1 MYSSGSEWGGPELVQ
16 KLNLMEQAGLLETS
30 DSYLTNS
37 TKLFWLASIARLS
50 VFASWYSIIGINGPD
65 RLREAFGVSF
75 DKADRQT
82 KNNAEMLWNN
92 IGTPEKMAA
101 ANKVIKK
108 LLGGGSKRDVTTEEY
123 YGSDGVVAFDSEGNA
138 CAMAHTINSQ
148 MWGTGLFVQ
157 GVALPHS
164 AAIFKSFVDA
174 TDPGARLA
182 SSLQPVLALKPRDYD
197 RQPVLAMSVIG
208 QSYAMVTPQLITN
221 VIDSHMTPTQA
232 LGSPMFLLPSSD
244 SYYQDV
250 RIEEF
255 LLDNDVRNRTV
266 LMGQNITE
274 VPFKVSNGAMGLGVV
289 ATVDDKG
296 NMYAGTNPDRWG
308 YAEGVN

>member
-1 MYSSGSEWGGPELVQ
+1 MYSSGSEWGGPELAQ
-16 KLNLMEQAGLLETS
+16 KLNLMELAGLSETS

-50 VFASWYSIIGINGPD
+50 FFASWYNIIGINGPE

-82 KNNAEMLWNN
+82 KHNAEILWNN
-92 IGTPEKMAA
+92 IGSPDKMST
-101 ANKVIKK
+101 ANKAIKK
-108 LLGGGSKRDVTTEEY
+108 LLGGGSKHDVTTEEY

-138 CAMAHTINSQ
+138 CAMAHTINGQ
-148 MWGTGLFVQ
+148 LWGTGLFVQ

-164 AAIFKSFVDA
+164 AAIFKSFVEA
-174 TDPGARLA
+174 TNPGARLA
-182 SSLQPVLALKPRDYD
+182 SALQPVLALKTRGNE
-197 RQPVLAMSVIG
+197 RKPVLAVSVIG
-208 QSYAMVTPQLITN
+208 SSYAMATPQLITN

-232 LGSPMFLLPSSD
+232 LGSAMFLLPSSD

-255 LLDNDVRNRTV
+255 LLDNHVRNKTV
-266 LMGQNITE
+266 LMGQDITE
-274 VPFKVSNGAMGLGVV
+274 VPYKVSNGAMGLGVV
-289 ATVDDKG
+289 ATVDDRC

-308 YAEGVN
+308 YAESVN